1 MKSPQQYE
9 VVREYGAFRV
19 GAIISP
25 TGLWRDVLL
34 QRGWIRKLET
44 TPEPVAE
51 EPAKTR
57 KRKPQG
63 EPVAR

>member
-9 VVREYGAFRV
+9 VIREYGAFRV

-34 QRGWIRKLET
+34 QRGWIRKI
-44 TPEPVAE
+44 EPVAE
-51 EPAKTR
+51 EPAKPR
-57 KRKPQG
+57 KRKPQCHHT
-63 EPVAR
+63 A